1 MIEEGTV
8 LVTFAVDRATH
19 QPTVSSNLLPNES
32 PAVTAA
38 IIRLLQGVAS
48 ELTTQ
53 ALLQPVQEG
62 DKDEKGEKKNS

>member
-8 LVTFAVDRATH
+8 LITFAIDRATQ
-19 QPTVSSNLLPNES
+19 QPTISSNLLPNES

-38 IIRLLQGVAS
+38 VIRLLQGVAS

-53 ALLQPVQEG
+53 ALLPPAEEPKN
-62 DKDEKGEKKNS
+62 DKKGEKEDG